1 MREWSGGGGMREG
14 EEEGNEG
21 GMREEVEEGE

>member
-1 MREWSGGGGMREG
+1 MREWRGGGGMREG